1 MCQSLV
7 IVIQGQWEHDFI
19 FPTFTYNLCWYL
31 PNNRALVDCKEMQP
45 VNPMGNQSW
54 IFIGRTNAEAET
66 PILWLCDAKNWLLEK
81 TLMLG
86 KFEGRRRRGRQRM
99 RWLDGI
105 TDSMDMRLNKLREL
119 VKDRETRCAAV
130 HRVAKSGTQLS
141 KTISFLVLFLF
152 PSGLRSITEKGK
164 WTQQDSV
171 EPSLSPRPS

>member
-86 KFEGRRRRGRQRM
+86 KFEGRRRRGRQRI
-99 RWLDGI
+99 RWLDG
-105 TDSMDMRLNKLREL
+105 TTNLMDVSLSKLREM
-119 VKDRETRCAAV
+119 VKDREAWRAAA
-130 HRVAKSGTQLS
+130 HGITKSGTQ
-141 KTISFLVLFLF
+141 
-152 PSGLRSITEKGK
+152 PRSWATAIECLLCARRSSQPVTCVAASNLHSALES
-164 WTQQDSV
+164 TY
-171 EPSLSPRPS
+171 

>member
-119 VKDRETRCAAV
+119 VKDREAWCAAV
-130 HRVAKSGTQLS
+130 HGVSESRTRLNGRTELNWTYLS
-141 KTISFLVLFLF
+141 HS
-152 PSGLRSITEKGK
+152 
-164 WTQQDSV
+164 
-171 EPSLSPRPS
+171 